1 MQEVRCEVLV
11 MGGGAAAMRA
21 AIAAHDAGA
30 QVAMVSKQTP
40 GYSGNSVIAR
50 SGHSAPFDPSDAPQI
65 FFEDVI
71 KGGEDINH
79 QPIVQALSEE
89 GCECIEELVS
99 WGVPFLTRHGR
110 IETQPSA
117 GHRHPRGCY
126 TVDNTAKEVARPV
139 RRQVDQRG
147 IPVLD
152 HIMLHELLVDGGYC
166 LGAVGMNRSDGEPC
180 AVRAAATIIATG
192 GGAEVYAQTTNVTG
206 VTGDGLAMA
215 LRAAVDLV
223 DMEFV
228 QYYPVALRWPVTRLL
243 ASPTLFPLGAKLYN
257 VHGDRF
263 MAHLP
268 QGTENVTRD
277 IRSRAIFREIAEGR
291 GVDGDAVIM
300 SLEDIGEDD
309 FRRYAPDMAHIA
321 DMKALDYRTARFLVR
336 AEAHF
341 FCGGI
346 RTDAFGAT
354 SLPGLYAVGEAA
366 GGCHGS
372 NRLANNAF
380 TECYVF
386 GKRAGEH
393 AAAHVQSRAH
403 GRIAPD
409 SLVQAHVQRLQQR
422 TRHASGTCDLREVR
436 RRLRQCL
443 WERVGVIRT
452 AHGLSRGLDTI
463 RSLAE
468 DAGACLGD
476 RPATMVKCLEL
487 DNLLL
492 TSEAIALSAWY
503 REESRGTHYREDF
516 PERNDADWLCNVL
529 VRQRAD
535 GTLEPR
541 KSVVVT
547 V

>member
-1 MQEVRCEVLV
+1 
-11 MGGGAAAMRA
+11 MR
-21 AIAAHDAGA
+21 
-30 QVAMVSKQTP
+30 
-40 GYSGNSVIAR
+40 
-50 SGHSAPFDPSDAPQI
+50 
-65 FFEDVI
+65 
-71 KGGEDINH
+71 
-79 QPIVQALSEE
+79 ALSEE
-89 GCECIEELVS
+89 GAERIEELVS
-99 WGVPFLTRHGR
+99 WGVPFLTHNAR

-126 TVDNTAKEVARPV
+126 TVENTAKEVARPV

-152 HIMLHELLVDGGYC
+152 HMMLHELLVDGGYC

-215 LRAAVDLV
+215 LRAGVDLA

-263 MAHLP
+263 MANLP

-291 GVDGDAVIM
+291 GVDDDAVVM
-300 SLEDIGEDD
+300 SLEGIEEDV
-309 FRRYAPDMAHIA
+309 FRRYAPDMAHIT
-321 DMKALDYRTARFLVR
+321 DIKQLDYRTARFLVR

-354 SLPGLYAVGEAA
+354 SLPGLYAIGESA

-393 AAAHVQSRAH
+393 AAAHMQSLAN
-403 GRIAPD
+403 GRVAPD
-409 SLVQAHVQRLQQR
+409 SLIQAHLHRLEQR
-422 TRHASGTCDLREVR
+422 TQHTSGTHDLKAVR
-436 RRLRQCL
+436 RDLRQCL
-443 WERVGVIRT
+443 WDQVGVIRT
-452 AHGLSRGLDTI
+452 ADVLDRGPETI

-468 DAGACLGD
+468 AAGSCLGD
-476 RPATMVKCLEL
+476 RPAAMVKCLEL

-492 TSEAIALSAWY
+492 TSEAIALSALY

-541 KSVVVT
+541 KTPVVT